1 MLYPGQIVMD
11 DELAML
17 ARIHKTLCE
26 ERGILL
32 DSTRGQKLAAH
43 LFKLFL
49 NGLTEE
55 DEILYAARNRGPLVL
70 PPGQGIEHSLAG

>member
-17 ARIHKTLCE
+17 ARVHKTLCQ
-26 ERGILL
+26 EREIEL
-32 DSTRGQKLAAH
+32 DSSRGQKVAAH
-43 LFKLFL
+43 LFKMFL

-55 DEILYAARNRGPLVL
+55 DELLHAMRNRGLLV
-70 PPGQGIEHSLAG
+70 QHNQVFEHSLPI